1 MSRLTAAQR
10 KRIEPKDFAGP
21 DRSYPIEDKN
31 HAKNALSRVSQFGSS
46 ELKAQVRA
54 KVHKKYPN
62 LGEGE
67 KAKERADK
75 PKRAC
80 GGEVKWR
87 ADGGSVE
94 DQMDQQPDPV
104 EVKRWGSVQ
113 NAKAAADAQA
123 YAKQRD
129 RSNDFTGN
137 NDWAEMGK
145 TIQRKRGGRLKLDAG
160 AGSGIGRLEQAQAL
174 KKKERVG

>member
-10 KRIEPKDFAGP
+10 KRIEPRDFAGP

-31 HAKNALSRVSQFGSS
+31 HAKNALSRVSEYGSS

-75 PKRAC
+75 PKRD
-80 GGEVKWR
+80 
-87 ADGGSVE
+87 DGGAVPSKFSDYVLSGGTPE
-94 DQMDQQPDPV
+94 
-104 EVKRWGSVQ
+104 KT
-113 NAKAAADAQA
+113 KAAMTYVDTEDNRN
-123 YAKQRD
+123 KGDRGPTLPRD
-129 RSNDFTGN
+129 R
-137 NDWAEMGK
+137 WE
-145 TIQRKRGGRLKLDAG
+145 RKRGGRLKLDAG
-160 AGSGIGRLEQAQAL
+160 AGSGVGRLEQAQAL
-174 KKKERVG
+174 KKKERIG